1 MVKYT
6 KNNFY
11 ALKVI
16 LLTKCTTYVK
26 HWHRLVCN
34 QRHNYNASRSTNWRL
49 YLEPIMGLMRGF
61 GGKCLPKDTLALR
74 ELARELNVDYDI
86 LDAMQSD
93 NAALRNI
100 PTGKPSDVITED
112 D

>member
-1 MVKYT
+1 
-6 KNNFY
+6 
-11 ALKVI
+11 
-16 LLTKCTTYVK
+16 
-26 HWHRLVCN
+26 
-34 QRHNYNASRSTNWRL
+34 
-49 YLEPIMGLMRGF
+49 MGLMRGF

-86 LDAMQSD
+86 LDAMQSG